1 MLVEQDARRV
11 APLRQRSREREHR
24 EQRDE
29 DEPKTH
35 CDAGRHAFC
44 FEADEEGDS
53 DSQQEE
59 RQDIGTDS
67 EREMK
72 RARNKGGHDRVGAH
86 NGRDEEHDGRD
97 REGDAHD
104 IAFRILVN
112 ELAGIALGVSR
123 LLSAGITPLARARL
137 PRPRTLQATVRGGVP
152 RRRRWL
158 PSHYCS

>member
-1 MLVEQDARRV
+1 MLVEQDSRRV
-11 APLRQRSREREHR
+11 GPLMQRRRECEHC
-24 EQRDE
+24 EQSDE
-29 DEPKTH
+29 NERKTH

-44 FEADEEGDS
+44 FEADEKGYS
-53 DSQQEE
+53 DSEQEQW
-59 RQDIGTDS
+59 QDIGTDS

-72 RARNKGGHDRVGAH
+72 RARNEGGHDRVGAH
-86 NGRDEEHDGRD
+86 DGRDEEHDRRD

-104 IAFRILVN
+104 IAFRVLVD

-123 LLSAGITPLARARL
+123 LLGAGVAPLARARL
-137 PRPRTLQATVRGGVP
+137 PGPRTLRATVRGGVP

>member
-1 MLVEQDARRV
+1 MLVEQDSRRV
-11 APLRQRSREREHR
+11 GPLRQRRRECEHC
-24 EQRDE
+24 EQSDE
-29 DEPKTH
+29 NERKTH

-53 DSQQEE
+53 DSEQEQW
-59 RQDIGTDS
+59 QDIGTDS

-72 RARNKGGHDRVGAH
+72 RTRNEGGHDRVRAH
-86 NGRDEEHDGRD
+86 DGCDEEHNGRD

-104 IAFRILVN
+104 IAFRVLVN
-112 ELAGIALGVSR
+112 ELVGIALGVSR
-123 LLSAGITPLARARL
+123 LLGAGVAPLARARL
-137 PRPRTLQATVRGGVP
+137 PGPRTLRATVRGGVP